1 MPKPADNSAR
11 ERRALLTTAAL
22 GFLTLGALASATGP
36 TLPTLG
42 ARLHLTPTH
51 TAWLLAT
58 FAAGAVL
65 GAATTGALRH
75 TPPGPQLTAAAAL
88 ATTGSAALPLAPNL
102 PTTLTC
108 LLLIGT
114 GFGAANLV
122 LNLTLARRHGG
133 GATLT
138 AVSATFGLGATATPL
153 IAATTPTDPRPAHWT
168 CAALALTLLA
178 ATTRLRTPAAPAAL
192 TAPQTPATPPPA
204 RTPTAAPTTAL
215 LATTLLGYV
224 ALEGATTGWAT
235 THLTAT
241 TTLTT
246 TWTTAAPALIWLAL
260 TAGRLATAPLLRH
273 THPATIT
280 LTALTAAAATTT
292 LTLNPTTAAAGYAL
306 TGLAIAPV
314 FPAVIAWHT
323 TTNPDDRG
331 TTHVITAALAGPLV
345 TAPATGHLITT
356 TGPHAI
362 PWTLTA
368 LALLTATTAAL
379 TRRRRAPRPEPE
391 GVQIILVNTRD
402 EVLLQL
408 RDDKPGIPHPNTWCI
423 PGGHLDPGE
432 TPRQAATR
440 ELNEEMGLTIPAH
453 HLHHITSTR
462 RAYGYEHT
470 YWTRLDVDPTTID
483 LTEGQRV
490 QHFTAAQTATMAL
503 GYEDNTVLAAFHA
516 HLSTEPET
524 AP

>member
-1 MPKPADNSAR
+1 MPKSAENPARD
-11 ERRALLTTAAL
+11 RRALLTTAAL
-22 GFLTLGALASATGP
+22 GFLALGALASATGP

-42 ARLHLTPTH
+42 ARLHLTPTT

-58 FAAGAVL
+58 FAAGSVL

-75 TPPGPQLTAAAAL
+75 TPPGPQLATAAAL

-102 PTTLTC
+102 PTALAC
-108 LLLIGT
+108 LLLTGT
-114 GFGAANLV
+114 GFGAADLV
-122 LNLTLARRHGG
+122 LNLTLATQRGG
-133 GATLT
+133 AATLT

-153 IAATTPTDPRPAHWT
+153 IAATDPTDPRAPHWT
-168 CAALALTLLA
+168 CAALTLALLA
-178 ATTRLRTPAAPAAL
+178 AATTLRTTGTPRTTGETRAP
-192 TAPQTPATPPPA
+192 
-204 RTPTAAPTTAL
+204 RRGTTTL

-224 ALEGATTGWAT
+224 ALEGAATGWAT

-241 TTLTT
+241 TTHTT
-246 TWTTAAPALIWLAL
+246 TWTTAAPALIWLGL
-260 TAGRLATAPLLRH
+260 TAGRLATAPLLRR

-280 LTALTAAAATTT
+280 LAALTTAAATSLLTT
-292 LTLNPTTAAAGYAL
+292 NPTTAAAGYAL

-323 TTNPDDRG
+323 TGSPDGRG
-331 TTHVITAALAGPLV
+331 ATHVLTAALAGPLI

-356 TGPHAI
+356 TGPHTI

-368 LALLTATTAAL
+368 LALLTAATAAATAAT
-379 TRRRRAPRPEPE
+379 TRARRPPE
-391 GVQIILVNTRD
+391 GVQIILVNSRNA
-402 EVLLQL
+402 VLLQL
-408 RDDKPGIPHPNTWCI
+408 RDDKPDIPHPNTWCI

-440 ELNEEMGLTIPAH
+440 ELHEEMGLTIPAH

-470 YWTRLDVDPTTID
+470 YWTHLDVDPTTID

-490 QHFTAAQTATMAL
+490 QHFTAAQTSTMAL
-503 GYEDNTVLAAFHA
+503 GYEDNAVLAAFHA
-516 HLSTEPET
+516 TRLSTEPET

>member
-1 MPKPADNSAR
+1 MPKSADNPAR
-11 ERRALLTTAAL
+11 DRRALLTTAAL
-22 GFLTLGALASATGP
+22 GFLALGALASATGP
-36 TLPTLG
+36 TLPTLS
-42 ARLHLTPTH
+42 ARLHLTPT
-51 TAWLLAT
+51 TAAWLLAT
-58 FAAGAVL
+58 FAAGSAL

-75 TPPGPQLTAAAAL
+75 TPPGPQLATAAAL

-102 PTTLTC
+102 PTALTC

-114 GFGAANLV
+114 GFGAADLV
-122 LNLTLARRHGG
+122 LNLTLATRRGG
-133 GATLT
+133 AATLT

-153 IAATTPTDPRPAHWT
+153 IAATDPTDPRTSHWT
-168 CAALALTLLA
+168 CAALTLALLA
-178 ATTRLRTPAAPAAL
+178 AATTLRSTGETHHTREPRAP
-192 TAPQTPATPPPA
+192 
-204 RTPTAAPTTAL
+204 RRGTTTL

-224 ALEGATTGWAT
+224 ALEGAATGWAT
-235 THLTAT
+235 THLAAT

-246 TWTTAAPALIWLAL
+246 TWTTAAPALIWLGL
-260 TAGRLATAPLLRH
+260 TAGRLATAPLLRR

-280 LTALTAAAATTT
+280 LAALTTAAATSLLTT
-292 LTLNPTTAAAGYAL
+292 NPTTAAAGYAL

-323 TTNPDDRG
+323 TGSPHGRG
-331 TTHVITAALAGPLV
+331 ATHILTAALAGPLI

-368 LALLTATTAAL
+368 LALLTATTAAATR
-379 TRRRRAPRPEPE
+379 TRRQPPE
-391 GVQIILVNTRD
+391 GVQIILVNSQGA
-402 EVLLQL
+402 VLLQL

-462 RAYGYEHT
+462 RTYGYEHT
-470 YWTRLDVDPTTID
+470 YWTHLDVDPTTID

-490 QHFTAAQTATMAL
+490 QHFTAAQTTTMAL
-503 GYEDNTVLAAFHA
+503 GYEDNAVLAAFHTTR
-516 HLSTEPET
+516 LSTEPET